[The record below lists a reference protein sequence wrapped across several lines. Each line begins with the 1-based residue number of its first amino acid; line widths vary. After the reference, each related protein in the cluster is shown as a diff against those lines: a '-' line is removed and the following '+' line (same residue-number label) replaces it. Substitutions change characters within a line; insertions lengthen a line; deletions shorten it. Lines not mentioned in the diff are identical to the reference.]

1 MSPLKIL
8 VFTEG
13 TAIMH
18 MSAIGVSR
26 EKRVQQSV
34 TGGQD
39 ITDFRHYVPNGLV
52 VEKLSRWKAQGA
64 DIYYLTSRTTEK
76 EVEDIRFV
84 LSQYDF
90 PDVHRLV
97 FRKGTRAYK
106 DVAGNLLPDVLIE
119 DDCES
124 IGGSVEMTYPHIHP
138 LLQKK
143 IHSIVVKEFEGIDH
157 LPDDLEQLRVYKK

>member
-18 MSAIGVSR
+18 ASAVGVSR

-34 TGGQD
+34 KGGQD
-39 ITDFRHYVPNGLV
+39 ITDFRHYIPNSLV
-52 VEKLSRWKAQGA
+52 VEKLNRWKAQGA
-64 DIYYLTSRTTEK
+64 NIYYLTSRTTEK
-76 EVEDIRFV
+76 EVEDIHLV
-84 LSQYDF
+84 LSQYNF
-90 PDVHRLV
+90 PDAQHFV
-97 FRKGTRAYK
+97 FRKGTQTYK
-106 DVAGNLLPDVLIE
+106 DVVEILLPDVFIE

-157 LPDDLEQLRVYKK
+157 LPNDLQQLRVYTT